1 MSNGINSLYRRGL
14 FSGVVTRSRWLWSYI
29 GVIILYILI
38 GSVSDNPFQT
48 FSASI
53 SFSTFLILV
62 GLGQMLVITNGPG
75 NIDLSIPYT
84 IAFAGSF
91 SLKVI
96 GGTNEGIILGL
107 VVAIAAGMAVGM
119 FNFALI
125 RYALIPPM
133 VATLASSFIVRTLTI
148 VFFRG
153 MLIKPPQGLEKFVN
167 MKLLGLPI
175 LFLLMIV
182 LAIIMHYILNRTT
195 YGRGIQAIGQNTKAA
210 YLSSVKV
217 DRCKFITYTLS
228 GLFAGLAGILLA
240 SFTGGATLG
249 MGGDYQSNSI
259 AVVVVGGTSIAGGD
273 SNVQGI
279 IGASILLY
287 LITNF
292 LNIIGLGVG
301 FRNIITGIVIVGIIL
316 ATGRGKGTR

>member
-1 MSNGINSLYRRGL
+1 MSNGVNLLYKKSLVPNTL
-14 FSGVVTRSRWLWSYI
+14 AKSRWLWSYI
-29 GVIILYILI
+29 GVIILYILV
-38 GSVSDNPFQT
+38 STVSDSPFQT

-107 VVAIAAGMAVGM
+107 VVAIASGMAVGM

-125 RYALIPPM
+125 RFGLIPPM

-153 MLIKPPQGLEKFVN
+153 MLIKPPPGLERFVN
-167 MKLLGLPI
+167 TKLLGLPL
-175 LFLLMIV
+175 LFLLTV
-182 LAIIMHYILNRTT
+182 FLAVFMHFILNRTT

-210 YLSSVKV
+210 YLASVKV

-292 LNIIGLGVG
+292 MNIIGLGVG

-316 ATGRGKGTR
+316 ATGRGKGAR